1 MFCTHCGAEVPDGAR
16 FCSTCGADLSGQ
28 SAPSAAS
35 SAFDQTTPR
44 QSVSAT
50 SGQTM
55 PQVTSHAAP
64 QPVANPVSDQ
74 PVPTQ
79 VAPSSCR
86 PRRTFKITAIALLAL
101 LVLIGGGVG
110 VWFAFFAPYPISQET
125 FPDSGVRTAVSAQ
138 LDLDGNGELSRDEAS
153 AATSLT
159 VEDPAEVAG
168 LGKYLP
174 HLEQLTFFGFSSTR
188 VDVTDLGALATL
200 DISGAASITEVSVA
214 GCGALES
221 VIASTDAPLAELDV
235 SGCGQLEELVVPDDT
250 VVSGLDQ
257 TPLQELWLP
266 ESYRAT
272 SEDGTLDDRIDA
284 TRDAT
289 GVVTEYTDDN
299 GTMSYRYLLE
309 RDDAGRVTAVES
321 HNERYGY
328 VMRDELTWE
337 DERVTQVV
345 SSTDGEYRG
354 TTTYVYDE
362 AGNLLESDR
371 EGVSTDI
378 EDRTTSTYTYG
389 EDGAL
394 LSEVTTNTMSNPRE
408 RNVTWEYADGLPVS
422 LTIDQR
428 GSTTGTTTAETRRF
442 DYDDAGNITEVTCES
457 YTSPA
462 YDDDE
467 NHANLYKSVTYTY
480 DDEGRIIGAL
490 SEALGREATFT
501 YDEAGNLTQVVEKYG
516 GTGSVTA
523 EMTYRRYF
531 VPEERAAIAQPLL
544 QMVPKFQPVTSDEI
558 RSLSAPMFVTCVID
572 DPLPEASNPLTD
584 AA

>member
-1 MFCTHCGAEVPDGAR
+1 
-16 FCSTCGADLSGQ
+16 
-28 SAPSAAS
+28 
-35 SAFDQTTPR
+35 
-44 QSVSAT
+44 
-50 SGQTM
+50 M
-55 PQVTSHAAP
+55 PQVTSHTAS
-64 QPVANPVSDQ
+64 QPAANPVPGQ

-79 VAPSSCR
+79 VAPSSRR
-86 PRRTFKITAIALLAL
+86 PRRTFKIVAIALLAL
-101 LVLIGGGVG
+101 LVLIGGGMG
-110 VWFAFFAPYPISQET
+110 VWFAFFAPYPISQEA
-125 FPDSGVRTAVSAQ
+125 FPDSGVRAAVSAQ

-159 VEDPAEVAG
+159 IEDPAEVSG
-168 LGKYLP
+168 LGKYLSR
-174 HLEQLTFFGFSSTR
+174 LEQLTVTGTAPTR
-188 VDVTDLGALATL
+188 IDVTDLGALTTL
-200 DISGAASITEVSVA
+200 DTSGVANITEISVA

-221 VIASTDAPLAELDV
+221 IVIGTEAPLGQLDV

-257 TPLQELWLP
+257 TSLQELWLP

-272 SEDGTLDDRIDA
+272 SEEGTLDDRIDV
-284 TRDAT
+284 TRDST

-299 GTMSYRYLLE
+299 GTISYRYLLE
-309 RDDAGRVTAVES
+309 RDDTGRVTAVES

-337 DERVTQVV
+337 DERIAQVE

-371 EGVSTDI
+371 EGISADI

-394 LSEVTTNTMSNPRE
+394 LSEVTTNTMTNPRE
-408 RNVTWEYADGLPVS
+408 RCVTWEYADGLPVS

-480 DDEGRIIGAL
+480 DNEGRIIGAL

-523 EMTYRRYF
+523 EMAYRRYF
-531 VPEERAAIAQPLL
+531 VPEERTALAQSFL
-544 QMVPKFQPVTSDEI
+544 QLVPKFQPVTSDEI

-572 DPLPEASNPLTD
+572 DPLPEAPDPLTD